1 MSKPRALSNDMEYG
15 RRAIVMK
22 QKMLHRHLE
31 DIVRL
36 SLNRVKSYTPEI
48 VTQFIIEVA
57 AGRESY
63 RSSAAKHGISYN
75 TVNQWK
81 KHGWIY
87 EAVEIAKELVQEK
100 IDRRL
105 TGVIDKALTNLDDQL
120 SKGEEIVTKTGTIMK
135 KAVCAK
141 DNALIAAIAF
151 DKRQL
156 LRGEA
161 TQIHEEKAGEDKLLK
176 LAEEFKKFAMKE
188 EKVIVGEVV
197 EEHDTAEIKQG
208 VEEQAKVTGS
218 NRPIS

>member
-36 SLNRVKSYTPEI
+36 SLNRVKSYTPEV
-48 VTQFIIEVA
+48 VTQFIIDVA

-63 RSSAAKHGISYN
+63 KSSAAKYGISYN

-105 TGVIDKALTNLDDQL
+105 TGVIDKALTNLDKQL
-120 SKGEEIVTKTGTIMK
+120 EKGEEIVTKTGTIMK

-188 EKVIVGEVV
+188 EKTIEGSAEIIV
-197 EEHDTAEIKQG
+197 EESKSNE
-208 VEEQAKVTGS
+208 KVQES
-218 NRPIS
+218 